1 MAHNTSPT
9 AAKPLPGT
17 ADLAAGVQAD
27 GAGASGTST
36 APPSPAACVPLDID
50 QQLCFAV
57 YSTMLGLNK
66 VYRDLLKDLGITYP
80 QYLVLLV
87 LWERDGLTVGEISER
102 VFLDSPTLTPLLKRL
117 EAAGLLTRTRSA
129 QDERQVLIALTEEG
143 RGMQQR
149 AAHLPQ
155 CIADASE
162 TDMSE
167 IIELRDRLLALRAR
181 MSRKSG

>member
-1 MAHNTSPT
+1 MARNTSPT
-9 AAKPLPGT
+9 PAKPLSGT
-17 ADLAAGVQAD
+17 ADLAAGVQANVA
-27 GAGASGTST
+27 GAGASAAS
-36 APPSPAACVPLDID
+36 AAPAACVPLDID

-143 RGMQQR
+143 RAMQQR

-155 CIADASE
+155 CVADASDTE
-162 TDMSE
+162 MSE

-181 MSRKSG
+181 MARKSG